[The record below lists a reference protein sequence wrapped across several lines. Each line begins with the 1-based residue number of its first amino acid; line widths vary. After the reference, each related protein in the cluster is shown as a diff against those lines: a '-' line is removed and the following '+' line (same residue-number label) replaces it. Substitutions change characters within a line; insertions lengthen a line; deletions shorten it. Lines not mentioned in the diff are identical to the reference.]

1 VAGHR
6 LNRKMLQ
13 LWMSSISRTD
23 ACAHNWAKLAL
34 LIEKGSSISA
44 AIAGEAGMFLLKSRH
59 ASQTFDD
66 SLEEAKS
73 RMMYLTLTPV
83 QNKGFLTS
91 EICIIRKILSQTRL
105 RLGVMENKLALV
117 EGKVCD

>member
-1 VAGHR
+1 
-6 LNRKMLQ
+6 
-13 LWMSSISRTD
+13 
-23 ACAHNWAKLAL
+23 
-34 LIEKGSSISA
+34 
-44 AIAGEAGMFLLKSRH
+44 MFLLKSRH